1 MKELLEKLSKVIEA
15 SLDTDAEYIEEYV
28 DALETVIDRYTNAQ
42 YSIERAVNALC
53 HAVDGVKI
61 GLEDRKDQKSIEF
74 IEEVFGNITEIDN
87 NNADLV
93 NNERL
98 KIMVES
104 IDGIRKALADMV
116 LSKKSL
122 RDI

>member
-53 HAVDGVKI
+53 QAVDCVKI